1 MEKEKKLY
9 SFARVGEIIIRDGWG
24 NRVYD
29 IREHIKNTDNKELA
43 FYVLCFLAEKL
54 KALEG
59 LEGLKYI
66 AQREKEKREKEFEAL
81 FSERI
86 KGLLAKY
93 EGMSKS
99 LRDFIA
105 YKTERKYYFDARK
118 EYLESDRGC
127 AWLYLDHL
135 IKLEGPT
142 KSNKLYGEWIE
153 AKKKA
158 KAGKKK
164 E

>member
-1 MEKEKKLY
+1 
-9 SFARVGEIIIRDGWG
+9 
-24 NRVYD
+24 
-29 IREHIKNTDNKELA
+29 
-43 FYVLCFLAEKL
+43 LAEKL
-54 KALEG
+54 RALEG

-105 YKTERKYYFDARK
+105 HKTERKYYFDARK
-118 EYLESDRGC
+118 EYLESDRGY

-142 KSNKLYGEWIE
+142 KSSKLYGEWIE